1 MIMKNLLNV
10 LIVPVFLFCSF
21 QKESGLAQ
29 KGYLKAGNAVQKG
42 DRIMYLFFKAD
53 KDPSGREKIVL
64 QDSKILEGR
73 LKLLPSFDRDEMQKG
88 DLIITVQE
96 AGGKEISRQL
106 VKNPLQPELEVYEK
120 EGVSRQKASLP
131 DAEFSVRFAYS
142 ENIRSVK
149 IEKVAEDGIQL
160 LFTQKL

>member
-1 MIMKNLLNV
+1 
-10 LIVPVFLFCSF
+10 
-21 QKESGLAQ
+21 
-29 KGYLKAGNAVQKG
+29 
-42 DRIMYLFFKAD
+42 
-53 KDPSGREKIVL
+53 
-64 QDSKILEGR
+64 
-73 LKLLPSFDRDEMQKG
+73 MQKG

>member
-1 MIMKNLLNV
+1 MKNLLNV

-73 LKLLPSFDRDEMQKG
+73 LKLLPSFDRDEMQKEI
-88 DLIITVQE
+88 LSSLFRKQE
-96 AGGKEISRQL
+96 EKKSPDNSLKILYSLNWKCMKRRSLQTESLASRC
-106 VKNPLQPELEVYEK
+106 
-120 EGVSRQKASLP
+120 
-131 DAEFSVRFAYS
+131 
-142 ENIRSVK
+142 
-149 IEKVAEDGIQL
+149 
-160 LFTQKL
+160 